1 MDRARH
7 QSAPGHGDFAVAS
20 PSPSA
25 PPLFCAV
32 ALAGVSLSRLESAG
46 TIVWLTLGAA
56 ACGALS
62 TDLHQVVALD
72 VSLPDSGRV
81 EVGDT
86 LHPRARALNGRG
98 DSVAAVITWATLD
111 TAILQVVDSAAG
123 TTVGKAAGIGRVLAR
138 VGALRSNPLNVTVQP
153 PLDSITA
160 VGNTVSTVTVS
171 TPDSLSDSL
180 QVEAW
185 ATPTGAQ
192 NVAGR
197 RVAFAA
203 TIYPV
208 GGTTVTLV
216 PRDTV
221 QTSGSGL
228 AIVQVRY
235 TAGPRPD
242 SVVVLASAR
251 HPDGTPVRG
260 SPVHFVVGFL
270 P

>member
-7 QSAPGHGDFAVAS
+7 QGAPGHGDHAFAS
-20 PSPSA
+20 PDLRRRH
-25 PPLFCAV
+25 PPCAV
-32 ALAGVSLSRLESAG
+32 ALAGVFLSRLESAG
-46 TIVWLTLGAA
+46 TIVWVILGAT

-62 TDLHQVVALD
+62 SDLHQVVALD

-86 LHPRARALNGRG
+86 LHPRARALDGQG
-98 DSVAAVITWATLD
+98 DSVAAAITWATLD
-111 TAILQVVDSAAG
+111 TAILLVVDSAAG
-123 TTVGKAAGIGRVLAR
+123 TTVGKAAGIGRVQAR
-138 VGALRSNPLNVTVQP
+138 VGSLRSNPLNVTVQP

-160 VGNTVSTVTVS
+160 VGSTVSTVTVS

-180 QVEAW
+180 QVQAW
-185 ATPTGAQ
+185 STPTGAQ
-192 NVAGR
+192 NLAGR

-203 TIYPV
+203 TVYPPS
-208 GGTTVTLV
+208 GTTITLV
-216 PRDTV
+216 PRDSV
-221 QTSGSGL
+221 RTSGAGL

-235 TAGPRPD
+235 TGGPRPD
-242 SVVVLASAR
+242 SVVVLARAHR
-251 HPDGTPVRG
+251 PDGTPVPG